1 MERSGSW
8 VRRDQPIWLREER
21 KADSEEVDMVL
32 KEKGESEDTLR
43 GVE

>member
-1 MERSGSW
+1 
-8 VRRDQPIWLREER
+8 LREER